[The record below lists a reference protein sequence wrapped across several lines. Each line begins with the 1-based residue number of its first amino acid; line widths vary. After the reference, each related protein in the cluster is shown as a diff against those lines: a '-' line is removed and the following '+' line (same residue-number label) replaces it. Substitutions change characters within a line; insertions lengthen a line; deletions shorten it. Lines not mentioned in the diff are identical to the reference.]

1 MIKRPGE
8 VMNKYIHELIKTIWN
23 EEKIPN
29 AWKKGIITSIW
40 KGKGDREQL
49 KNHRGI
55 TVSSTIGN
63 IMEEVIDRR
72 INMAIKFTQA
82 QGGGIKGSSTCD
94 HIFVLRSL
102 MNIALKQKRLSV
114 AKIKQTIEMSFCQ
127 SC

>member
-1 MIKRPGE
+1 MVNKLSNNIKKKNGKSTTDIKNEMIKRPGE

-72 INMAIKFTQA
+72 INMAIKFI
-82 QGGGIKGSSTCD
+82 IK
-94 HIFVLRSL
+94 I
-102 MNIALKQKRLSV
+102 
-114 AKIKQTIEMSFCQ
+114 
-127 SC
+127 